1 MNREWKNRRIAN
13 AYYNQG
19 LALARQRDLT
29 GAAAALKKS
38 LRFDKFQTDARNLL
52 GLIYLE
58 IGEAGSALCQ
68 WVISLN
74 LQEQDNLAE
83 EYLQRVQGSGG
94 YLETADQA
102 AKKYNQA
109 LVYAQNENE
118 DLAVL
123 LLMRMLD
130 DFPNYVKAQELL
142 ALLYIRH
149 EDYIKAGRCL
159 YQVLKVDCYNPT
171 AQRYMAVAKHN
182 TGKAEV
188 EKRKLKNA
196 FSHRQMQDD
205 DIIIPPSYKEN
216 TGWQSVMNILVG
228 LILGVA
234 VVYFLIMPAKQE
246 AMNALHNKEQLANLE
261 QINQKSLEIDSLMQQ
276 LEDAKKAQEAAEGSL
291 EAMEADSGGVI
302 SQYQN
307 MVKLLEAYR
316 AEDAKTAAVL
326 YTSMDMSVLT
336 DGGLNQTVAWIQQD
350 MSENG
355 WKTLLSMGDE
365 AMSQESGAGASQAI
379 DYYNRSL
386 QIHPGNA
393 EVIYKLGLA
402 YEAAGDKDKA
412 NEYFGEIIMNYPD
425 SEFMEDS
432 KVRRGY

>member
-83 EYLQRVQGSGG
+83 EYLQRVQGAGG

-118 DLAVL
+118 DLAIL

-159 YQVLKVDCYNPT
+159 YQVLKVDHYNPT

-216 TGWQSVMNILVG
+216 TGWQSVINILVG

-261 QINQKSLEIDSLMQQ
+261 QINQKSLEIDSLIQQ
-276 LEDAKKAQEAAEGSL
+276 LEDAKKAQESAESSL

-336 DGGLNQTVAWIQQD
+336 DGVLNETVAWIQQD

-355 WKTLLSMGDE
+355 WKNLLSMGDE

-386 QIHPGNA
+386 QIRPGNA

-425 SEFMEDS
+425 SEFAEDS

>member
-1 MNREWKNRRIAN
+1 M
-13 AYYNQG
+13 
-19 LALARQRDLT
+19 ALARQRDLT

-68 WVISLN
+68 WVIRMN
-74 LQEQDNLAE
+74 MKQQDNLAE

-291 EAMEADSGGVI
+291 EAMEADNGGVI

-336 DGGLNQTVAWIQQD
+336 DGVLNQTVAWIQQD

>member
-94 YLETADQA
+94 YQETADQA

>member
-336 DGGLNQTVAWIQQD
+336 DGVLDQTVAWIQQD

>member
-83 EYLQRVQGSGG
+83 EYLQRVQGAGG

-276 LEDAKKAQEAAEGSL
+276 LEDAKKAQESAESSL

-336 DGGLNQTVAWIQQD
+336 DGVLNQTVAWIQQD

-386 QIHPGNA
+386 QIRPGNA

-425 SEFMEDS
+425 SEFTEDS

>member
-83 EYLQRVQGSGG
+83 EYLQRGQGAGG

-336 DGGLNQTVAWIQQD
+336 DGVLNQTVAWIQQD

-386 QIHPGNA
+386 QIRPGNA

>member
-336 DGGLNQTVAWIQQD
+336 DGVLNQTVAWIQQD

>member
-19 LALARQRDLT
+19 LALARQRELT

-246 AMNALHNKEQLANLE
+246 AMNALHNKEQLANLG

-336 DGGLNQTVAWIQQD
+336 DGVLNQTVAWIQQD

>member
-336 DGGLNQTVAWIQQD
+336 DGVLNQTVAWIRQD

-355 WKTLLSMGDE
+355 WKTLLFMGDE

>member
-83 EYLQRVQGSGG
+83 EYLQRVQGAGG
-94 YLETADQA
+94 YLEKADQA

-336 DGGLNQTVAWIQQD
+336 DGVLNQTVAWIQQD

-386 QIHPGNA
+386 QIRPGNA

>member
-58 IGEAGSALCQ
+58 IGEAGAALCQ

-83 EYLQRVQGSGG
+83 EYLQRVQGARG

-159 YQVLKVDCYNPT
+159 YQVLKVDRYNPT

-216 TGWQSVMNILVG
+216 TGWQSVINILVG
-228 LILGVA
+228 LVLGVA

-246 AMNALHNKEQLANLE
+246 AMNALHNKEQLVNLE
-261 QINQKSLEIDSLMQQ
+261 QINQKSLEIDSLTQQ
-276 LEDAKKAQEAAEGSL
+276 LEAAKKAQESAESSL
-291 EAMEADSGGVI
+291 EAMEADSGGVL

-307 MVKLLEAYR
+307 MVKLLEAYW
-316 AEDAKTAAVL
+316 AEDVKTAAVL
-326 YTSMDMSVLT
+326 YTSMDMSVVT
-336 DGGLNQTVAWIQQD
+336 DGVLDPTVAWIQQD
-350 MSENG
+350 MNENG

-365 AMSQESGAGASQAI
+365 AMSQDSGAGASQAI

-386 QIHPGNA
+386 QIRPGNA

-402 YEAAGDKDKA
+402 YEASGDKDRA

-425 SEFMEDS
+425 SEFAEDS
-432 KVRRGY
+432 RVRRGY

>member
-149 EDYIKAGRCL
+149 EDCIKAGRCL

-336 DGGLNQTVAWIQQD
+336 DGVLNQTVAWIQQD

>member
-228 LILGVA
+228 LIMGLA

-336 DGGLNQTVAWIQQD
+336 DGVLNQTVAWIQQD

>member
-196 FSHRQMQDD
+196 CSHRQMQDD

-336 DGGLNQTVAWIQQD
+336 DGVLNQTVAWIQQD

>member
-83 EYLQRVQGSGG
+83 EYLQRVQGCGG

-316 AEDAKTAAVL
+316 ADDAKTAAVL

-336 DGGLNQTVAWIQQD
+336 DGVLNQTVAWIQQD

>member
-38 LRFDKFQTDARNLL
+38 LRFDKFQIDARNLL

-109 LVYAQNENE
+109 LIYAQNENE

-336 DGGLNQTVAWIQQD
+336 DGVLNQTVAWIQQD

>member
-83 EYLQRVQGSGG
+83 EYLQRVQGAGG

-118 DLAVL
+118 DLAIL

-159 YQVLKVDCYNPT
+159 YQVLKVDHYNPT

-216 TGWQSVMNILVG
+216 TGWQSVINILVG

-261 QINQKSLEIDSLMQQ
+261 QINQKSLEIDSLIQQ
-276 LEDAKKAQEAAEGSL
+276 LEDAKKAQESAESSL

-336 DGGLNQTVAWIQQD
+336 DGVLNKTVAWIQQD

-386 QIHPGNA
+386 QIRPGNA

-425 SEFMEDS
+425 SEFAEDS

>member
-326 YTSMDMSVLT
+326 YTSMDMS
-336 DGGLNQTVAWIQQD
+336 
-350 MSENG
+350 ENG

>member
-276 LEDAKKAQEAAEGSL
+276 LEDVKKAQEAAEGSL

-336 DGGLNQTVAWIQQD
+336 DGVLNQTVAWIQQD

>member
-336 DGGLNQTVAWIQQD
+336 DGVLNQTVAWIQQD

-386 QIHPGNA
+386 QIRPGNA

-425 SEFMEDS
+425 SEFAEDS

>member
-326 YTSMDMSVLT
+326 YTSMDISVLT
-336 DGGLNQTVAWIQQD
+336 DGVLNQTVAWIQQD

>member
-336 DGGLNQTVAWIQQD
+336 DGVLNQTVAWIQQD
-350 MSENG
+350 MIENG

>member
-83 EYLQRVQGSGG
+83 EYLQRVQGAGG

-261 QINQKSLEIDSLMQQ
+261 QINQKSLEIDSLIQQ
-276 LEDAKKAQEAAEGSL
+276 LEDAKKAQESAESSL

-336 DGGLNQTVAWIQQD
+336 DGVLNQTVAWIQQD

-386 QIHPGNA
+386 QIRPGNA

-425 SEFMEDS
+425 SEFTEDS

>member
-336 DGGLNQTVAWIQQD
+336 DGVLNQTVAWIQQD

-386 QIHPGNA
+386 QIHPDNA

>member
-52 GLIYLE
+52 GLIYRE

-326 YTSMDMSVLT
+326 YSSMDMSVLT
-336 DGGLNQTVAWIQQD
+336 DGVLNQTVAWIQQD

>member
-83 EYLQRVQGSGG
+83 EYLQLVQGSGG

-336 DGGLNQTVAWIQQD
+336 DGVLNQTVAWIQQD

>member
-246 AMNALHNKEQLANLE
+246 AMNSLHNKEQLANLE

-336 DGGLNQTVAWIQQD
+336 DGVLNQTVAWIQQD
-350 MSENG
+350 MIENG

>member
-276 LEDAKKAQEAAEGSL
+276 LEDAKKAQEAAEDSL

-336 DGGLNQTVAWIQQD
+336 DGVLNQTVAWIQQD

>member
-83 EYLQRVQGSGG
+83 EYLQRVQGAGG

-261 QINQKSLEIDSLMQQ
+261 QINQKSLEIDSLIQQ
-276 LEDAKKAQEAAEGSL
+276 LEDAKKAQESAESSL

-336 DGGLNQTVAWIQQD
+336 DGVLNQTVAWIQQD

-386 QIHPGNA
+386 QIRPGNA

-425 SEFMEDS
+425 SEFAEDS

>member
-83 EYLQRVQGSGG
+83 EYLQRVQGAGG

-118 DLAVL
+118 DLAIL

-159 YQVLKVDCYNPT
+159 YQVLKVDRYNPT

-216 TGWQSVMNILVG
+216 TGWQSVINILVG

-261 QINQKSLEIDSLMQQ
+261 QINQKSLEIDSLIQQ
-276 LEDAKKAQEAAEGSL
+276 LEDAKKAQESAESSL

-336 DGGLNQTVAWIQQD
+336 DGVLNETVAWIQQD

-386 QIHPGNA
+386 QIRPGNA

-425 SEFMEDS
+425 SEFAEDS